1 MAVQAVFRRCMF
13 MTDIFATI
21 IVPAAQAQAA
31 RDAAAQ
37 IPGGEGMFTAGLS
50 ASGSEPATH
59 FISSGWIPTE
69 IIEAVSGLCDVSDVA
84 ATDVVIS
91 KGLKP
96 CVSG

>member
-1 MAVQAVFRRCMF
+1 M
-13 MTDIFATI
+13 DKFATL
-21 IVPAAQAQAA
+21 IVSAKNAQQA
-31 RDAAAQ
+31 RDAAAA
-37 IPGGEGMFTAGLS
+37 ITGGEGMFTSALS
-50 ASGSEPATH
+50 SSGSEPATH
-59 FISSGWIPTE
+59 YISSGWIPTE